1 MLNEINQGQNSG
13 AQFDDEIDLFKL
25 LGILLDGR
33 YIIAAFVTMFATLA
47 VLYALVLDPIYRAN
61 SFILIEKN
69 AQGIPGLDV
78 TAAIIATE
86 TSVVQE
92 LHLLKTRM
100 VLGSVVDEL
109 DLTTHA
115 SPIYLPLIGAA
126 LARRHTGAGPA
137 DAVFGLESYAW
148 GGEKVRVSYLQ
159 VPRSYLGQPLEL
171 VALDEQQFSLYHNDE
186 ELLTGSVGE
195 KAFALGGE
203 IQILVDSL
211 TARPGT
217 RFEVRKSD
225 RFDAML
231 NLQAT
236 LSVSEKGKG
245 TGIIE
250 IALEGADRDYILEVV
265 DSVTSNF
272 YRQSMQRLSSEA
284 ESTLDFLEQQIR
296 GVKADLS
303 YSEEALNDF
312 RSERVS
318 VDLSL
323 EAGAALDS
331 LVQIEADINAMSISE
346 VEISRRFT
354 RIHPNYISFK
364 RQQENLQEQRTKL
377 RTKLSQ
383 LPDTQKKILALT
395 RDFEAHKTIF
405 ASLDSRRQ
413 ELSMLKASRKGNVR
427 LMDEAV
433 VLPNIVAPKRSLI
446 AILGTLLGGML
457 GVMIVLLRSFM
468 KAGIIDQKTF
478 TDLGLTV
485 HATIPLSD
493 NQLSASLTNIRPR
506 HFLTKKI
513 KTTVNYNLLAN
524 DSPDDSAIEALRSF
538 RTCLRFLMSDSKNNR
553 VMISSASPGVG
564 KSFVSVNLATL
575 LANSGQRVLIVD
587 ADMRR
592 SYLHRTFGAKSEN
605 GLAEVLSGTISV
617 RQAIR
622 TTKVDNLYFMPRG
635 KVPSNPSELLMGP
648 MFVKMS
654 KQLSEDYDVI
664 FFDTPPILAVTDA
677 SLVGQHC
684 GTNMM
689 VARFGIC
696 TETEVAAAN
705 SRFELNGV
713 ATKGIIFNAVEKKSS
728 GYYYDEAFLFS
739 DKLGDYRK
747 LPTRG
752 RGEDQYGLQKN
763 LLTPEE
769 LDALSKIN

>member
-1 MLNEINQGQNSG
+1 MLNEINQGQKSG
-13 AQFDDEIDLFKL
+13 AQFDDEIDLLKL

-33 YIIAAFVTMFATLA
+33 YIIAAFVIMFATFA

-61 SFILIEKN
+61 SFILIEKD
-69 AQGIPGLDV
+69 AQSIPGLDD
-78 TAAIIATE
+78 TAEIIASE
-86 TSVVQE
+86 TSIVQE

-100 VLGSVVDEL
+100 VLGKVVDEL

-115 SPIYLPLIGAA
+115 SPIYFPVIGAA
-126 LARRHTGAGPA
+126 LARRHAGAGPA
-137 DAVFGLESYAW
+137 DAAFGLESYAW
-148 GGEKVRVSYLQ
+148 GGEKVRISYLQ
-159 VPRSYLGQPLEL
+159 VPMNYLDQPLEF

-186 ELLTGSVGE
+186 ELLTGTVGE
-195 KAFALGGE
+195 KAFGLDGE
-203 IQILVDSL
+203 MQILVDSL
-211 TARPGT
+211 IARPGT
-217 RFEVRKSD
+217 RFEVRKSG

-231 NLQAT
+231 NLKAS
-236 LSVSEKGKG
+236 LSVSEKGKN

-250 IALEGADRDYILEVV
+250 IALDGADRHYILKVV
-265 DSVTSNF
+265 DSVTNNF
-272 YRQSMQRLSSEA
+272 YHQSMQRLSSEA

-318 VDLSL
+318 VDHML
-323 EAGAALDS
+323 EAEAALDS
-331 LVQIEADINAMSISE
+331 LGQIESDISAMTISE

-364 RQQENLQEQRTKL
+364 RQQENLQEQRAKL

-413 ELSMLKASRKGNVR
+413 ELSMLKASRMGNVR
-427 LMDEAV
+427 LMDEAAL
-433 VLPNIVAPKRSLI
+433 LPNIVAPKRSLI

-457 GVMIVLLRSFM
+457 GVMIVLLRSFL
-468 KAGIIDQKTF
+468 KVGVIDLKTF

-485 HATIPLSD
+485 HATIPYSD
-493 NQLSASLTNIRPR
+493 KQLSASPANVRPR
-506 HFLTKKI
+506 QFLSKKI
-513 KTTVNYNLLAN
+513 KTTVNYNLLAK
-524 DSPDDSAIEALRSF
+524 DYPDDSAIEAIRSF

-553 VMISSASPGVG
+553 VMISSASAGVG

-575 LANSGQRVLIVD
+575 FANSGLRVLIVD

-592 SYLHRTFGAKSEN
+592 SYLHRTFGVKSEN
-605 GLAEVLSGTISV
+605 GLAETLAGTMSV
-617 RQAIR
+617 REVIR
-622 TTKVDNLYFMPRG
+622 TTKVDNLYFIPRG

-648 MFVKMS
+648 MFAKIS
-654 KQLSEDYDVI
+654 KELSEEYDVI

-677 SLVGQHC
+677 SIVGLHC
-684 GTNMM
+684 DTNMM
-689 VARFGIC
+689 VARFGVC
-696 TETEVAAAN
+696 TKTEINAAKI
-705 SRFELNGV
+705 RFELNGNV
-713 ATKGIIFNAVEKKSS
+713 TKGVIFNAVEKKTR
-728 GYYYDEAFLFS
+728 GYYYDDAFLFS
-739 DKLGDYRK
+739 EKLGDYRK
-747 LPTRG
+747 LPAMG
-752 RGEDQYGLQKN
+752 RSNMADRKN

-769 LDALSKIN
+769 LDALSKIS

>member
-1 MLNEINQGQNSG
+1 MLNEINQGQKSG
-13 AQFDDEIDLFKL
+13 AQFDDEIDLLKL

-33 YIIAAFVTMFATLA
+33 YIIAAFVIMFATFA

-69 AQGIPGLDV
+69 AQGIPGLDD
-78 TAAIIATE
+78 TAEIIASE

-100 VLGSVVDEL
+100 VLGKVVDEL

-115 SPIYLPLIGAA
+115 SPIYFPVIGAA
-126 LARRHTGAGPA
+126 LARRHAGAGPA
-137 DAVFGLESYAW
+137 DAAFGLESYAW
-148 GGEKVRVSYLQ
+148 GGEKVRISYLQ
-159 VPRSYLGQPLEL
+159 VPRNYLGQPLEF

-217 RFEVRKSD
+217 RFEVRKSGH
-225 RFDAML
+225 FDAML

-272 YRQSMQRLSSEA
+272 YLQSMQRLSSEA
-284 ESTLDFLEQQIR
+284 ESTLDFLEQQIL

-303 YSEEALNDF
+303 SSEEALNDF
-312 RSERVS
+312 RSQRAS

-323 EAGAALDS
+323 EAEAALDS

-354 RIHPNYISFK
+354 QAHPSYISFK
-364 RQQENLQEQRTKL
+364 RQLENLQEQRNKL
-377 RTKLSQ
+377 RAKLSQ
-383 LPDTQKKILALT
+383 LPDTQKQILRLT
-395 RDFEAHKTIF
+395 RDFEAHKAIF
-405 ASLDSRRQ
+405 VSLDSRRQ
-413 ELSMLKASRKGNVR
+413 ELSMLKASRKGSVR

-493 NQLSASLTNIRPR
+493 NQLSASLANIRPR

-592 SYLHRTFGAKSEN
+592 SYLHRTFGTKSEN
-605 GLAEVLSGTISV
+605 GLAETLAGTISV

-696 TETEVAAAN
+696 TETEVATAN

-713 ATKGIIFNAVEKKSS
+713 ATKGIIFNAVEKATS
-728 GYYYDEAFLFS
+728 GYYYDDAFLFS
-739 DKLGDYRK
+739 EKLVDYRK
-747 LPTRG
+747 LPAMG
-752 RGEDQYGLQKN
+752 RTNMADRKN

>member
-1 MLNEINQGQNSG
+1 MLNEINQEQKSG
-13 AQFDDEIDLFKL
+13 AQFDDEIDLLKL

-33 YIIAAFVTMFATLA
+33 YIIAAFVIMFATFA

-61 SFILIEKN
+61 SFILIDKN
-69 AQGIPGLDV
+69 AQGIPGLDD
-78 TAAIIATE
+78 TAEIIASD

-100 VLGSVVDEL
+100 VLGKVVDEL
-109 DLTTHA
+109 DLTTHV
-115 SPIYLPLIGAA
+115 SPIYFPVIGAA
-126 LARRHTGAGPA
+126 LARRHAGAGPA

-211 TARPGT
+211 TAWPGT
-217 RFEVRKSD
+217 RFEVRKSG

-231 NLQAT
+231 NLKAS
-236 LSVSEKGKG
+236 LSVSEKGKN

-250 IALEGADRDYILEVV
+250 IALDGADRHYILKVV
-265 DSVTSNF
+265 DSVTSHF

-318 VDLSL
+318 VDHML
-323 EAGAALDS
+323 EAEAALAS
-331 LVQIEADINAMSISE
+331 LGQIESDISAMSISE

-354 RIHPNYISFK
+354 QAHPSYISFK
-364 RQQENLQEQRTKL
+364 HQLENLQEQRNKL
-377 RTKLSQ
+377 RAKLSQ
-383 LPDTQKKILALT
+383 LPDTQKQILRLT
-395 RDFEAHKTIF
+395 RDFEAHKAIF
-405 ASLDSRRQ
+405 VSLDSRRQ
-413 ELSMLKASRKGNVR
+413 ELSMLKASRKGSVR

-485 HATIPLSD
+485 HVAIPLSD

-592 SYLHRTFGAKSEN
+592 SYLHRTFGTKSEN

-622 TTKVDNLYFMPRG
+622 TTKVDNLYFIPRG

-713 ATKGIIFNAVEKKSS
+713 ATKGIIFNGVEKKNS

>member
-69 AQGIPGLDV
+69 AQGIPGLDD
-78 TAAIIATE
+78 TAAIIASE

-100 VLGSVVDEL
+100 VMGSVVDEL

-171 VALDEQQFSLYHNDE
+171 VALDEQQFSLYHHDE
-186 ELLTGSVGE
+186 ELLTGTVGE
-195 KAFALGGE
+195 KAFALGVE

-217 RFEVRKSD
+217 RFEVRKSG

-231 NLQAT
+231 NLQST

-250 IALEGADRDYILEVV
+250 IALEGADRDYILEIV

-284 ESTLDFLEQQIR
+284 ESTLDFLEQQIL

-303 YSEEALNDF
+303 SSEEALNDF

-323 EAGAALDS
+323 EAKAALDS

-354 RIHPNYISFK
+354 QAHPSYISFK
-364 RQQENLQEQRTKL
+364 RQLENLQEQRNKL
-377 RTKLSQ
+377 RAKLSQ
-383 LPDTQKKILALT
+383 LPDTQKRILRLT
-395 RDFEAHKTIF
+395 RDFEAHKAIF
-405 ASLDSRRQ
+405 VSLDSRRQ
-413 ELSMLKASRKGNVR
+413 ELSMLKASRKGSVR

-457 GVMIVLLRSFM
+457 GIMIVLLRSFM

-478 TDLGLTV
+478 TGLGLTV
-485 HATIPLSD
+485 HATIPYSD
-493 NQLSASLTNIRPR
+493 NQLSVGSANIRPR

-575 LANSGQRVLIVD
+575 FANSGLRVLIVD

-592 SYLHRTFGAKSEN
+592 SYLHRTFGVKSEN
-605 GLAEVLSGTISV
+605 GLAETLAGTMSV
-617 RQAIR
+617 REVIRR
-622 TTKVDNLYFMPRG
+622 TTVDNLHFIPRG
-635 KVPSNPSELLMGP
+635 KVPSNPSELLMRP
-648 MFVKMS
+648 MFAKIS
-654 KQLSEDYDVI
+654 KELSEEYDLI

-677 SLVGQHC
+677 SIVGLQC
-684 GTNMM
+684 DTNMM
-689 VARFGIC
+689 VARFGVC
-696 TETEVAAAN
+696 TKTEINAAKI
-705 SRFELNGV
+705 RFELNGS
-713 ATKGIIFNAVEKKSS
+713 ATKGVIFNAVEKKTS
-728 GYYYDEAFLFS
+728 GYYYDDAFLFS
-739 DKLGDYRK
+739 EKLGDYQK
-747 LPTRG
+747 LPAMG
-752 RGEDQYGLQKN
+752 RSNMADRKN

-769 LDALSKIN
+769 LDALLKIN

>member
-1 MLNEINQGQNSG
+1 
-13 AQFDDEIDLFKL
+13 
-25 LGILLDGR
+25 
-33 YIIAAFVTMFATLA
+33 
-47 VLYALVLDPIYRAN
+47 
-61 SFILIEKN
+61 
-69 AQGIPGLDV
+69 
-78 TAAIIATE
+78 
-86 TSVVQE
+86 
-92 LHLLKTRM
+92 
-100 VLGSVVDEL
+100 
-109 DLTTHA
+109 
-115 SPIYLPLIGAA
+115 
-126 LARRHTGAGPA
+126 
-137 DAVFGLESYAW
+137 
-148 GGEKVRVSYLQ
+148 
-159 VPRSYLGQPLEL
+159 
-171 VALDEQQFSLYHNDE
+171 
-186 ELLTGSVGE
+186 
-195 KAFALGGE
+195 
-203 IQILVDSL
+203 
-211 TARPGT
+211 
-217 RFEVRKSD
+217 
-225 RFDAML
+225 
-231 NLQAT
+231 
-236 LSVSEKGKG
+236 
-245 TGIIE
+245 
-250 IALEGADRDYILEVV
+250 
-265 DSVTSNF
+265 
-272 YRQSMQRLSSEA
+272 
-284 ESTLDFLEQQIR
+284 
-296 GVKADLS
+296 
-303 YSEEALNDF
+303 
-312 RSERVS
+312 
-318 VDLSL
+318 
-323 EAGAALDS
+323 
-331 LVQIEADINAMSISE
+331 
-346 VEISRRFT
+346 
-354 RIHPNYISFK
+354 
-364 RQQENLQEQRTKL
+364 
-377 RTKLSQ
+377 
-383 LPDTQKKILALT
+383 
-395 RDFEAHKTIF
+395 
-405 ASLDSRRQ
+405 
-413 ELSMLKASRKGNVR
+413 MLKASRMGSVR

-457 GVMIVLLRSFM
+457 GIMIVLLRSFM
-468 KAGIIDQKTF
+468 KAGIINQKTF

-592 SYLHRTFGAKSEN
+592 SYLHRTFGTKSEN

-696 TETEVAAAN
+696 TETEVATAN

-713 ATKGIIFNAVEKKSS
+713 ATKGIIFNAVEKTTS
-728 GYYYDEAFLFS
+728 GYYYDDAFLFS
-739 DKLGDYRK
+739 EKLGDYRK
-747 LPTRG
+747 LPARERTNMADR
-752 RGEDQYGLQKN
+752 KN

>member
-1 MLNEINQGQNSG
+1 M
-13 AQFDDEIDLFKL
+13 
-25 LGILLDGR
+25 
-33 YIIAAFVTMFATLA
+33 
-47 VLYALVLDPIYRAN
+47 
-61 SFILIEKN
+61 
-69 AQGIPGLDV
+69 
-78 TAAIIATE
+78 
-86 TSVVQE
+86 
-92 LHLLKTRM
+92 
-100 VLGSVVDEL
+100 
-109 DLTTHA
+109 
-115 SPIYLPLIGAA
+115 
-126 LARRHTGAGPA
+126 
-137 DAVFGLESYAW
+137 
-148 GGEKVRVSYLQ
+148 
-159 VPRSYLGQPLEL
+159 
-171 VALDEQQFSLYHNDE
+171 
-186 ELLTGSVGE
+186 TGSVGE

-211 TARPGT
+211 IARPGT
-217 RFEVRKSD
+217 RFEVRKSG

-265 DSVTSNF
+265 DSVTSHF

-354 RIHPNYISFK
+354 QAHPSYISFK

-592 SYLHRTFGAKSEN
+592 SYLHRTFGTKSEN

-622 TTKVDNLYFMPRG
+622 TTKVDNLYFIPRG